1 MENGNGHQSYHHRG
15 MWYYVRNGTRVYF
28 DSRTQV
34 LLEEEYV
41 NQTQNLTFYD
51 VDGGVTSTI
60 NLVRMEME
68 RNEITTYRVV
78 REDPMNLIVPIQYD
92 EPDVQDE
99 MTEAGAVGVSSEDLP
114 ELELTESD
122 ATESD
127 ELTESER

>member
-1 MENGNGHQSYHHRG
+1 